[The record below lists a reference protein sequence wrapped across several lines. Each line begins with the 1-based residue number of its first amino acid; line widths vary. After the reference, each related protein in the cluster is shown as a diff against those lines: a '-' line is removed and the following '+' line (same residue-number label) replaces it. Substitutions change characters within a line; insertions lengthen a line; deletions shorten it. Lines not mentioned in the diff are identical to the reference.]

1 MKEHRRQ
8 ARLMGSDFEF
18 IVVTDADTD
27 QGLLDDCIT
36 EVKRLE
42 TLLTEFSETSATAQ
56 INHAAGNHTVEVP
69 GEVYHLIKRCKE
81 LSALTQGAFDIT
93 AGVLKR
99 LYNFKGGDFTW
110 PDKTTLKQKLGL
122 SGYDKIN
129 LTPPSQIKL
138 EKEGMHIA
146 FGAIGKGYAADCVKA
161 LLVHRGVTSGVVNA
175 SGDLTAWGKR
185 PDGSP
190 WKVGIA
196 DPDAPDRI
204 LLWLPIEGNSVATSG
219 DYEQFV
225 MRDGIRYSHTVDP
238 KTGLPIKG
246 IKSVSIVSPS
256 AELSDALAT
265 AVFVMGADVGLH
277 FLEQLPHVHGLIVN
291 DKNKIFASR
300 HLKLQKHEPT
310 AG

>member
-18 IVVTDADTD
+18 IVVTRADSEE
-27 QGLLDDCIT
+27 GLLDACVA

-42 TLLTEFSETSATAQ
+42 VLLTEFSETSATAL
-56 INHAAGNHTVEVP
+56 INRAAGKHAVEVP
-69 GEVYHLIKRCKE
+69 AEVYQLIRRSKE
-81 LSALTQGAFDIT
+81 LSNLAQGAFDIT

-110 PDKTTLKQKLGL
+110 PDKATLTQKLAC
-122 SGYDKIN
+122 SGYAKIK
-129 LTPPSQIKL
+129 LTPPNQVLL

-146 FGAIGKGYAADCVKA
+146 FGAIGKGYAADCVTA
-161 LLVHRGVTSGVVNA
+161 MLVHQGVTSGVVNA

-185 PDGSP
+185 TDGTP
-190 WKVGIA
+190 WRVGIA
-196 DPDAPDRI
+196 DPDAPDRT
-204 LLWLPIEGNSVATSG
+204 LLWLPIDGASVATSG

-225 MRDGIRYSHTVDP
+225 MRDGIRYAHTDP
-238 KTGLPIKG
+238 KTGLPVKG
-246 IKSVSIVSPS
+246 IKSVTIVSPS

-265 AVFVMGADVGLH
+265 AIFVMGPEVGLH

-291 DKNKIFASR
+291 DKNKIFTSR